1 MKHGF
6 YVEVEPIIAKF
17 LPRGINVYY
26 LFGGRG
32 IGKTYSA
39 MDMCRKVGT
48 GELDL
53 DKSGKKSKFLYLR
66 RTGVEAKCCAIPRM
80 NPFKTYNAREGYSI
94 CADYNS
100 DVGSGNFYLNEED
113 KDPIGYVAALSTF
126 ANLRGVDFIDVTF
139 ILYDECIPE
148 NKNKHPLKD
157 EGFLLLNMLE
167 TINRNRAL
175 EGLGEVVLCM
185 LSNSID
191 LGSPFLS
198 QLRITPILNNMI
210 FRHQGKYTDKTRS
223 LHIEQYEDHPVA
235 KLKEEKSIVYKFAKG
250 TGFTERSLSGRFI
263 DNDLSLV
270 RKFDL
275 KEFIPFLTVE
285 NITVYQHK
293 SEEELWYISKVVTPA
308 KYTLKAFERDKLKA
322 IFYWKYKLLV
332 LNRVVFYDDYATKV
346 VFDEMIKF
354 KPIQ

>member
-1 MKHGF
+1 MVHGL
-6 YVEVEPIIAKF
+6 YVEVEPVIMKF
-17 LPRGINVYY
+17 LAKGVNIFYF
-26 LFGGRG
+26 FGGRG
-32 IGKTYSA
+32 IGKTFSA

-53 DKSGKKSKFLYLR
+53 DNSKTRSKFLYLR
-66 RTGVEAKCCAIPRM
+66 RTAVEAKSCAMPRT
-80 NPFKTYNAREGYSI
+80 NPFKKYNRSEGYTI
-94 CADYNS
+94 CADFNS
-100 DVGSGNFYLNEED
+100 DIGAGNFYLSDADTE
-113 KDPIGYVAALSTF
+113 PIGYCSALSTF
-126 ANLRGVDFIDVTF
+126 ANLRGVDFSDVTF

-198 QLRITPILNNMI
+198 QLNITPILNSMI
-210 FRHQGKYTDKTRS
+210 FRNQSKYTDKSRS
-223 LHIEQYEDHPVA
+223 LHIEQYEDHPIA
-235 KLKEEKSIVYKFAKG
+235 KMKQEESVVYKFAKG
-250 TGFTERSLSGRFI
+250 TGFTERALSGRFI
-263 DNDLSLV
+263 DNDLSMV
-270 RKFDL
+270 RKEDL
-275 KEFIPFLTVE
+275 RNYIPFLTVE
-285 NITVYQHK
+285 NLTVYQHK
-293 SEEELWYISKVVTPA
+293 SEEFWYISKVVTPA
-308 KYTLKAFERDKLKA
+308 KYVLKAFERDKLKA

-332 LNRVVFYDDYATKV
+332 LNRLVVYDDYATKV

-354 KPIQ
+354 KPLT